1 MHSFCPQLTDVA
13 DAMGI
18 YTTYIALNALTPIGI
33 PDDIRQKVESKLACV
48 KKNRKYIII
57 YNLYK
62 YLINVCIYTSLT
74 NIRV

>member
-48 KKNRKYIII
+48 KKSNI
-57 YNLYK
+57 YNY
-62 YLINVCIYTSLT
+62 I
-74 NIRV
+74 